1 MTRHSAKLP
10 IWQDYPE
17 WSALP
22 PRLREA
28 AEPLTAAAGKTLFR
42 AGSRP
47 LAIYYVLDG
56 EVRLVRRSASGAE
69 SILQRARRGP
79 LAEASLYSPRYH
91 CDAVVCS
98 SARLLRFPRPLFLQ
112 TIDDDPAFRTAWITH
127 LASEVRRARAQS
139 ERLSLKRAAD
149 RVLHYIECE
158 GRDGVLRLEQTRKD
172 WAAELGLSHE
182 ALYRTLATLQRQG
195 RLHISGQ
202 TFEVQPPT
210 TALQRGEKT

>member
-1 MTRHSAKLP
+1 MTRQTGKPP
-10 IWQDYPE
+10 IRQDDPE
-17 WSALP
+17 WSAFP
-22 PRLREA
+22 PYLREA
-28 AEPLTAAAGKTLFR
+28 AEALTAAAGQTLFR

-56 EVRLVRRSASGAE
+56 EVRLVRRSASGGE
-69 SILQRARRGP
+69 SILQRTRRGP

-112 TIDDDPAFRTAWITH
+112 TIDADPLFRTAWITH

-139 ERLSLKRAAD
+139 ERLSLKKAVD

-182 ALYRTLATLQRQG
+182 ALYRTLA
-195 RLHISGQ
+195 
-202 TFEVQPPT
+202 
-210 TALQRGEKT
+210 ALQREGSLHIDGQYFEVRPPNTALRRGEKP